1 MLDHIQ
7 RMAQYSHFMNN
18 KLLDAASQLHT
29 DALSANK
36 GAYFGSILGTLN
48 HVLVGDLLWL
58 HRFKHH
64 STAYTT
70 LNTLASF
77 PVPTAL
83 DQQLYN
89 NLIDFKVVR
98 QQLDTLILSWV
109 NQITADDLQ
118 RALQYRRVNG
128 EMNNRSFAGLL
139 MHFFNH
145 QTHHR
150 GQATTLFMQAG
161 IDPGDTD
168 IVAMPGIQKA

>member
-7 RMAQYSHFMNN
+7 RMARYNRFMND
-18 KLLDAASQLHT
+18 KLLDAASQLPA

-64 STAYTT
+64 SATYTA
-70 LNTLASF
+70 LDTLASF

-89 NLIDFKVVR
+89 NLKDFKVAR
-98 QQLDTLILSWV
+98 QQLDTLILSWA

-118 RALQYRRVNG
+118 RTLQYRRVNG
-128 EMNNRSFAGLL
+128 EMNNRLFAGLL

-150 GQATTLFMQAG
+150 GQATTLFSQTG
-161 IDPGDTD
+161 VDVGPTD
-168 IVAMPGIQKA
+168 LLLLIPEEP